1 MSGFNFIP
9 LMNIMVLDAQRQEMV
24 ARHVP
29 TIIQTNAEDM
39 TLLNQ
44 NAANG
49 NQQDKKI
56 AIAKLFREN
65 EKEAIRGI
73 ATTTLAVI
81 PHVELSIVPNVFK
94 NNSVRMVSMTPK
106 MGFISNSDI
115 GLKKIINTLQP
126 EQQKAVADA
135 VKPVDPKIILMS
147 DFRQKLRNTA

>member
-73 ATTTLAVI
+73 APTTLAII

-126 EQQKAVADA
+126 EQQKAVAEA